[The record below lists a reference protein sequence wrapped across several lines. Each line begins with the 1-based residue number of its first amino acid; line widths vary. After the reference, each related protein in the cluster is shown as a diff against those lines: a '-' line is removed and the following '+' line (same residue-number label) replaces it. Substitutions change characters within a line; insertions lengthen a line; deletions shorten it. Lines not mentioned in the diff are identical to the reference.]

1 MDHSHQAAPLAG
13 ANGAGAR
20 PYRAVTGLSVAATVL
35 ILLSLLYS
43 VLLTVSD
50 WRVYLVVEHYLA
62 GTATLEEAQSADDF
76 SSFFTWWKGLLV
88 IVAAGVVFLV
98 WLWRARI
105 NAESLGG
112 PDSQR
117 RVRGWVVGSWMTPVA
132 NLWIPYLIVTD
143 IWKASA
149 PRRSAPGALLVVWW
163 GAWVIGGYVGQ
174 SYTYLVMKDSLT
186 EDDLRRAVY
195 LSTVSTVLYV
205 LAGVLILYTVH
216 RISTWQTLRRPAP
229 TG

>member
-1 MDHSHQAAPLAG
+1 MEHPHRAVPSANADGAEAG
-13 ANGAGAR
+13 
-20 PYRAVTGLSVAATVL
+20 PYRAVTGLSVAVTVL
-35 ILLSLLYS
+35 VLLALLYS
-43 VLLTVSD
+43 VLLTVAD
-50 WRVYLVVEHYLA
+50 WRVYLVVEHFLA
-62 GTATLEEAQSADDF
+62 GTATIEEAQAADDF
-76 SSFFTWWKGLLV
+76 SSFFSWWKGLLV
-88 IVAAGVVFLV
+88 ILVTGVVFLV
-98 WLWRARI
+98 WLWRARL

-112 PDSQR
+112 PGSQR
-117 RVRGWVVGSWMTPVA
+117 RARGWTVGSWMTPVA
-132 NLWIPYLIVTD
+132 NLWIPLVIVTD
-143 IWKASA
+143 VWKASA
-149 PRRSAPGALLVVWW
+149 PRRSAPGALLAVWW

-216 RISTWQTLRRPAP
+216 RISAWQTQRRPAP